1 MYLAQSLPF
10 LSKCALENG
19 LPLLL
24 GTAVSKK
31 FKTLHFTPIGSHNV
45 TPDKGRMTHRTL
57 VLIHCSLEIYCR
69 LSDCHL
75 GVYPG
80 LRTSTS
86 IGGYIVWIF
95 ASCFWPMPHQFVL

>member
-19 LPLLL
+19 LALLS
-24 GTAVSKK
+24 GTVVSKK
-31 FKTLHFTPIGSHNV
+31 LKTPYFTPIGSHCV
-45 TPDKGRMTHRTL
+45 TPDEGRMNHRTL
-57 VLIHCSLEIYCR
+57 VLILSSLEIYCR

-80 LRTSTS
+80 FGTSHVHWGIHCLDLR
-86 IGGYIVWIF
+86 
-95 ASCFWPMPHQFVL
+95 

>member
-19 LPLLL
+19 LPVLL
-24 GTAVSKK
+24 GTAMSKK
-31 FKTLHFTPIGSHNV
+31 FKTPHFTPIGSHCV
-45 TPDKGRMTHRTL
+45 TPDKGRMNHWTL
-57 VLIHCSLEIYCR
+57 VLILCSLEIYCR

-80 LRTSTS
+80 FGTFHVHWEIHCLDLR
-86 IGGYIVWIF
+86 
-95 ASCFWPMPHQFVL
+95 

>member
-1 MYLAQSLPF
+1 MYLAQSLPL

-19 LPLLL
+19 LPVLL

-31 FKTLHFTPIGSHNV
+31 FKTPYFTPIGSHCV
-45 TPDKGRMTHRTL
+45 TPDKGLMNHRTL
-57 VLIHCSLEIYCR
+57 VLILCSLEIYCR

-80 LRTSTS
+80 FGTFHVHWGIHCLDLR
-86 IGGYIVWIF
+86 
-95 ASCFWPMPHQFVL
+95 

>member
-24 GTAVSKK
+24 GNAVPKK
-31 FKTLHFTPIGSHNV
+31 FKTLHFTPLGSSCL
-45 TPDKGRMTHRTL
+45 TPDEGRMTHRML
-57 VLIHCSLEIYCR
+57 VLILGSLEIYCR

-80 LRTSTS
+80 FGTLHIHWGIHCLDLR
-86 IGGYIVWIF
+86 
-95 ASCFWPMPHQFVL
+95 

>member
-1 MYLAQSLPF
+1 MYFAQSLPF

-31 FKTLHFTPIGSHNV
+31 FKTPHFTPIGSHCV
-45 TPDKGRMTHRTL
+45 TLDKGHMTHRTL
-57 VLIHCSLEIYCR
+57 VLILCSLQIYCR
-69 LSDCHL
+69 FSDCHL

-80 LRTSTS
+80 FGTFHVYWGIHCLDLR
-86 IGGYIVWIF
+86 
-95 ASCFWPMPHQFVL
+95 

>member
-19 LPLLL
+19 LPVLL

-31 FKTLHFTPIGSHNV
+31 LKTPYFTPIGSHGV
-45 TPDKGRMTHRTL
+45 TRDKGRMNHLTL
-57 VLIHCSLEIYCR
+57 VLILCSLEISCR

-80 LRTSTS
+80 FGTFHVHWEIQCVDLR
-86 IGGYIVWIF
+86 
-95 ASCFWPMPHQFVL
+95 

>member
-24 GTAVSKK
+24 GTAVPKK
-31 FKTLHFTPIGSHNV
+31 FKTPHFTPVGPHCV
-45 TPDKGRMTHRTL
+45 TPDKGRMAHRTL
-57 VLIHCSLEIYCR
+57 VLILAHWKYIAGRLTATLECTQALER
-69 LSDCHL
+69 C
-75 GVYPG
+75 
-80 LRTSTS
+80 TS

-95 ASCFWPMPHQFVL
+95 AS